1 MMIQTTVNKS
11 TQVLE
16 PMSILSSLEK
26 NLAMIEFDLDRRVIW
41 ANDNFSRAIG
51 YNASEMIGK
60 DHMEFCTPE
69 LQRSA
74 EYVELWKNLR
84 NGKKFQ
90 EKIERVN
97 KEGQLLWLEATYIP
111 ILNEEEKVYAVLK
124 IATDITER
132 ENITLDIIEK
142 LKRMPTELVNIVM
155 ENSTEKMK
163 AVHSL
168 EIQMNSIDETSKLIK
183 NISAQT
189 NLLALNAA
197 IEAARAGEHGRGFNV
212 VAQEVRKLSVNADE
226 AIKEVNSNIANI
238 TKELS
243 RVSQITNELQ
253 KMVEETK
260 QTFEN
265 TIEEFE
271 KMQ

>member
-1 MMIQTTVNKS
+1 MMIHTTVNKS

-60 DHMEFCTPE
+60 DHKEFCTPE
-69 LQRSA
+69 LQRSP
-74 EYVELWKNLR
+74 EYIELWKNLR

-197 IEAARAGEHGRGFNV
+197 IEAARAGEYGRGFNV

-226 AIKEVNSNIANI
+226 AIREVNSNIANI